1 VFSIGGCVL
10 GRLREEMADPTLRER
25 KLSPKNPSHTFTD
38 ADKERLKQH
47 ILTWNPQLEDGF
59 IVVKRDFLPTRDE
72 TLGKLQNIME
82 ARGFRA
88 MSYSGFMQYVHFFNP
103 YTKANPPAE
112 LADSESDEDLTSS
125 QKRERKKKAPRH
137 NNEL

>member
-1 VFSIGGCVL
+1 MFL
-10 GRLREEMADPTLRER
+10 ADFVKRWQTQLYR
-25 KLSPKNPSHTFTD
+25 KGSWLQKTRPILLLMKIRNG
-38 ADKERLKQH
+38 KRQQ

-59 IVVKRDFLPTRDE
+59 IFVKRDFLPTRDE

-88 MSYSGFMQYVHFFNP
+88 MSYSGFTQYVHFFNP
-103 YTKANPPAE
+103 DTKANPPAE

-125 QKRERKKKAPRH
+125 QKRERKKKAPRR